1 MLLLNKGLH
10 ASFPQLLNLDEIS
23 FENSVLVVESDFI
36 LRRDAV

>member
-1 MLLLNKGLH
+1 MLMLNKGVL
-10 ASFPQLLNLDEIS
+10 ASSPQLLNLGEIS